1 MKKIILSASVLST
14 LCFASTAFAGDASL
28 ASSTPS
34 VVKTAM
40 VNTAMVNT
48 PMGMAP
54 LAVNNWNDHPFSLQ
68 YADGRTLTSEQL
80 KGKMVFIDAWATW
93 CPPCMPSLPKF
104 SKLYDK
110 NHTNPHVKV
119 LSVHLSD
126 RYGRF
131 SNAGEFLRARGLT
144 YPVLQD
150 PDSNL
155 IEDIDITPLTSAV
168 PHYVLLDGTGK
179 IIRRYGEINDQVI
192 LDIENR
198 FRAHTK
204 AQMR

>member
-1 MKKIILSASVLST
+1 MIKSILSAICIALLST
-14 LCFASTAFAGDASL
+14 SAFAGEASL
-28 ASSTPS
+28 S
-34 VVKTAM
+34 
-40 VNTAMVNT
+40 
-48 PMGMAP
+48 MAP
-54 LAVNNWNDHPFSLQ
+54 LSPLAENNWDDHPFSLQ
-68 YADGRTLTSEQL
+68 YADGRTLTSQQL

-93 CPPCMPSLPKF
+93 CSPCMPSLPKF
-104 SKLYDK
+104 QTLYER
-110 NHTNPHVKV
+110 NISNPHVKV
-119 LSVHLSD
+119 LSVHLSN

-131 SNAGEFLRARGLT
+131 SNAGEFLRARGLY

-150 PDSNL
+150 PDANL
-155 IEDIDITPLTSAV
+155 IEDIDVRPLTSAV

-204 AQMR
+204 AQLP